1 MNIHQNDRRTPPGGG
16 ASGDDSNAATVTK
29 ALVVQQLSGT
39 VSAIEYL
46 KNNDVSAPV
55 IQRVLCGTAVRHAD
69 AQALRDLA
77 VVAH

>member
-1 MNIHQNDRRTPPGGG
+1 MNMIQNDRRTPPGCG
-16 ASGDDSNAATVTK
+16 ASGDDSGAATVTK

-46 KNNDVSAPV
+46 KNNDVSALV
-55 IQRVLCGTAVRHAD
+55 IQRVLCGAAVRRAD
-69 AQALRDLA
+69 AHALRDLA